1 MAQITAALVK
11 QLREITGA
19 GMMDAKKALEE
30 NNGDIEAAN
39 DWLRKK
45 GIAKAAKKSSRSASD
60 GLVAIAV
67 QGNKGAVI
75 ELNSETDF
83 VARNEEFQGFVKKV
97 AQAALGV
104 SSLEELKAAKL
115 DGGKSV
121 EESLTDLIAKIGENM
136 TLRRF
141 QSLSVPKGTVIAY
154 MHSELAP
161 NLGKIG
167 VLIGLETEADASAL
181 QGVGK
186 QIAMHVAAANP
197 ESVDQASIDPAK
209 LQRERDI
216 FSEQARAS
224 GKPEEIIAKM
234 VDGRIRKYF
243 EEVCLL
249 EQIFV
254 IDQERKIS
262 KVVADA
268 AKEAGKDIKLTGF
281 VRLQLG
287 EGVAQAEEEN
297 LAA

>member
-104 SSLEELKAAKL
+104 SSLDELKAAKL
-115 DGGKSV
+115 EGGKTV

-141 QSLSVPKGTVIAY
+141 QSISVSKGAVIAY

-167 VLIGLETEADASAL
+167 VLIGLETEGDAAAL

-197 ESVDQASIDPAK
+197 ESLDQASVDPAK

-224 GKPEEIIAKM
+224 GKPEDIIAKM
-234 VDGRIRKYF
+234 VEGRIRKYF

-268 AKEAGKDIKLTGF
+268 AKQAGKDVKLTGF

>member
-197 ESVDQASIDPAK
+197 ESLDQSSVDPAK
-209 LQRERDI
+209 LQREKEI

>member
-104 SSLEELKAAKL
+104 SSLDELKAAKL
-115 DGGKSV
+115 EGGKTV

-141 QSLSVPKGTVIAY
+141 QSISVSKGAVIAY

-167 VLIGLETEADASAL
+167 VLIGLETEGDAAAL

-197 ESVDQASIDPAK
+197 ESLDQASVDPAK

-224 GKPEEIIAKM
+224 GKPEDIIAKM

-268 AKEAGKDIKLTGF
+268 AKQAGKDVKLTGF

>member
-1 MAQITAALVK
+1 MAQISAALVK
-11 QLREITGA
+11 QLRESTGA

-30 NNGDIEAAN
+30 NNGDINAAS

-67 QGNKGAVI
+67 EGTKGAVI

-83 VARNEEFQGFVKKV
+83 VARNEEFQVFVRSV
-97 AQAALGV
+97 AQAALKV
-104 SSLEELKAAKL
+104 STLEELKAAKL
-115 DGGKSV
+115 EGGKSV

-141 QSLSVPKGTVIAY
+141 QSVSVPKGTVIAY
-154 MHSELAP
+154 MHNELAP

-167 VLIGLETEADASAL
+167 VLVGLESEAPAASL
-181 QGVGK
+181 QGLGK

-197 ESVDQASIDPAK
+197 ECLDQASADPAK
-209 LQRERDI
+209 LQREKDI
-216 FSEQARAS
+216 LSEQARGS
-224 GKPEEIIAKM
+224 GKPEDIIAKM
-234 VDGRIRKYF
+234 VEGRIRKYF
-243 EEVCLL
+243 EEICLL
-249 EQIFV
+249 DQIFV

-262 KVVADA
+262 KVIADA
-268 AKEAGKDIKLTGF
+268 AKEAGKDIKLTAYA
-281 VRLQLG
+281 RLQLG
-287 EGVAQAEEEN
+287 EGVAQTEEEN

>member
-67 QGNKGAVI
+67 EGNKGAVI

-104 SSLEELKAAKL
+104 SSLDELKAAKL

-141 QSLSVPKGTVIAY
+141 QSISVPKGAVIAY

-167 VLIGLETEADASAL
+167 VLIGLETEGDAAAL

-197 ESVDQASIDPAK
+197 ESLDQASVDPAK

-224 GKPEEIIAKM
+224 GKPEDIIAKM
-234 VDGRIRKYF
+234 VEGRIRKYF

-268 AKEAGKDIKLTGF
+268 AKQAGKDVKLTGF

>member
-11 QLREITGA
+11 QLRDMTGA

-30 NNGDIEAAN
+30 NSGDIEAAS

-45 GIAKAAKKSSRSASD
+45 GIAKAAKKSSRAASE
-60 GLVAIAV
+60 GLVAVAID
-67 QGNKGAVI
+67 GTKGVAI

-83 VARNEEFQGFVKKV
+83 VARNEEFQAFVKKV
-97 AQAALGV
+97 AETALGV
-104 SSLEELKAAKL
+104 SSLEELKAAEFG
-115 DGGKSV
+115 GGKTV

-141 QSLSVPKGTVIAY
+141 QSVSVPKGTIFSY
-154 MHSELAP
+154 THGELAP

-167 VLIGLETEADASAL
+167 VLVALETEAGAEEL
-181 QGVGK
+181 QEVGK

-197 ESVDQASIDPAK
+197 ECLDQSSVDPEK
-209 LQRERDI
+209 LQREKDI
-216 FSEQARAS
+216 LSEQARGS

-234 VDGRIRKYF
+234 VEGRIRKYF

-249 EQIFV
+249 DQIFV
-254 IDQERKIS
+254 VDQERKIA
-262 KVVADA
+262 KVIED
-268 AKEAGKDIKLTGF
+268 AGKKTGKGVKITGF
-281 VRLQLG
+281 IRLQLG
-287 EGVAQAEEEN
+287 EGVDQAAEEN

>member
-83 VARNEEFQGFVKKV
+83 VARNDEFQGFVKKV

-115 DGGKSV
+115 EGGKSV

-141 QSLSVPKGTVIAY
+141 QSISVPKGTVIAY

-167 VLIGLETEADASAL
+167 VLIGLETEADTAAL

-197 ESVDQASIDPAK
+197 ESLDQASIDPAK

-262 KVVADA
+262 KVIADA

-287 EGVAQAEEEN
+287 EGVAQVEEEN

>member
-104 SSLEELKAAKL
+104 SSLDELKAAKL
-115 DGGKSV
+115 EGGKSV

-141 QSLSVPKGTVIAY
+141 QSVSVPKGTVIAY

-167 VLIGLETEADASAL
+167 VLIGLETEADAAAL

-197 ESVDQASIDPAK
+197 ESLDQASIDPAK

-287 EGVAQAEEEN
+287 EGVAKAEEEN

>member
-67 QGNKGAVI
+67 EGNKGAVI

-83 VARNEEFQGFVKKV
+83 VARNEEFQAFVKKV

-104 SSLEELKAAKL
+104 SSLEGLKAAKL

-141 QSLSVPKGTVIAY
+141 QSVSVPKGTVIAY

-167 VLIGLETEADASAL
+167 VLVGLETEADAAAL

-186 QIAMHVAAANP
+186 QIAMHVAAASP
-197 ESVDQASIDPAK
+197 EFLDQDNVDPAK
-209 LQRERDI
+209 LQREKDI

-224 GKPEEIIAKM
+224 GKPEDIIAKM
-234 VDGRIRKYF
+234 VEGRIRKYF

-287 EGVAQAEEEN
+287 EGVAQAEDET

>member
-11 QLREITGA
+11 QLRDMTGA

-30 NNGDIEAAN
+30 NSGDIEAAS

-45 GIAKAAKKSSRSASD
+45 GIAKAAKKSSRAASE
-60 GLVAIAV
+60 GLVAVAID
-67 QGNKGAVI
+67 GTKGVAI

-83 VARNEEFQGFVKKV
+83 VARNEEFQAFVKKV
-97 AQAALGV
+97 AETALGV
-104 SSLEELKAAKL
+104 SSLEELKAAEFG
-115 DGGKSV
+115 GGKTV

-141 QSLSVPKGTVIAY
+141 QSVSVPKGTIFSY
-154 MHSELAP
+154 THGELAP

-167 VLIGLETEADASAL
+167 VLVALETEAGAEEL
-181 QGVGK
+181 QEVGK

-197 ESVDQASIDPAK
+197 ECLDQSSVDPEK
-209 LQRERDI
+209 LQREKDI
-216 FSEQARAS
+216 LSEQALGS

-234 VDGRIRKYF
+234 VEGRIRKYF

-249 EQIFV
+249 DQIFV
-254 IDQERKIS
+254 VDQERKIA
-262 KVVADA
+262 KVIED
-268 AKEAGKDIKLTGF
+268 AGKKAGKGVKITGF
-281 VRLQLG
+281 IRLQLG
-287 EGVAQAEEEN
+287 EGVDQAAEEN

>member
-1 MAQITAALVK
+1 MAQISAALVK
-11 QLREITGA
+11 QLRESTGA

-30 NNGDIEAAN
+30 NNGDIDAAA

-67 QGNKGAVI
+67 EGTKGAVI

-83 VARNEEFQGFVKKV
+83 VARNEEFQAFVRSV
-97 AQAALGV
+97 AQAALKV

-115 DGGKSV
+115 AGGKSV

-141 QSLSVPKGTVIAY
+141 QSVSVPKGTVIAY
-154 MHSELAP
+154 MHNELAP

-167 VLIGLETEADASAL
+167 VLVGLESEAPASAL
-181 QGVGK
+181 QGLGK
-186 QIAMHVAAANP
+186 QVAMHVAAANP
-197 ESVDQASIDPAK
+197 ECLDQASADPSK
-209 LQRERDI
+209 LQREKDI
-216 FSEQARAS
+216 LSEQARSS
-224 GKPEEIIAKM
+224 GKPEDIIAKM
-234 VDGRIRKYF
+234 VEGRIRKYF
-243 EEVCLL
+243 EEICLL
-249 EQIFV
+249 DQIFV

-262 KVVADA
+262 KVLADA
-268 AKEAGKDIKLTGF
+268 AKDAGKEIKLTAYA
-281 VRLQLG
+281 RLQLG

>member
-11 QLREITGA
+11 QLRESTGA

-30 NNGDIEAAN
+30 NDGDMEAAT

-67 QGNKGAVI
+67 EGTKGAAI

-83 VARNEEFQGFVKKV
+83 VARNEEFQSFVKKV
-97 AQAALGV
+97 AQAALKA
-104 SSLEELKAAKL
+104 SSLEDLKAQKL
-115 DGGKSV
+115 DTGKSV

-141 QSLSVPKGTVIAY
+141 ESVSVPKGAVIAY
-154 MHSELAP
+154 MHNELAP

-167 VLIGLETEADASAL
+167 VLIALESEAPADAL

-186 QIAMHVAAANP
+186 QVAMHVAAASP
-197 ESVDQASIDPAK
+197 ECLDQASVDPAK
-209 LQRERDI
+209 LQREKDI
-216 FSEQARAS
+216 LSEQARGS
-224 GKPEEIIAKM
+224 GKPEDIIAKM
-234 VDGRIRKYF
+234 VEGRIRKYF
-243 EEVCLL
+243 EEICLL
-249 EQIFV
+249 DQIFV

-262 KVVADA
+262 KVIEDA
-268 AKEAGKDIKLTGF
+268 GKEAGKPVKLAAYA
-281 VRLQLG
+281 RLQLG
-287 EGVAQAEEEN
+287 EGVSQAEEEN

>member
-11 QLREITGA
+11 QLREMTGA
-19 GMMDAKKALEE
+19 GMMDAKRALEE
-30 NNGDIEAAN
+30 NKGEIEAAS

-60 GLVAIAV
+60 GLVAIAID
-67 QGNKGAVI
+67 GNKGAAI

-83 VARNEEFQGFVKKV
+83 VARNEEFQAFVKKV

-104 SSLEELKAAKL
+104 SSLEDLKAAKL

-141 QSLSVPKGTVIAY
+141 QSVNVSKGTIIAY
-154 MHSELAP
+154 MHNELAP

-167 VLIGLETEADASAL
+167 VLVGLETEAEAGAL
-181 QGVGK
+181 QAVGK

-197 ESVDQASIDPAK
+197 ECLDQSSVNPEK
-209 LQRERDI
+209 LQREKDI
-216 FSEQARAS
+216 LSEQARSS
-224 GKPEEIIAKM
+224 GKPEDIIAKM
-234 VDGRIRKYF
+234 VEGRIRKYF

-249 EQIFV
+249 DQIFV

-262 KVVADA
+262 KVVED
-268 AKEAGKDIKLTGF
+268 AGKQAGKPVKLTGF

-287 EGVAQAEEEN
+287 EGVAQAEEEE

>member
-11 QLREITGA
+11 QLRDMTGA

-30 NNGDIEAAN
+30 NSGDIEAAS

-45 GIAKAAKKSSRSASD
+45 GIAKAAKKSSRAASE
-60 GLVAIAV
+60 GLVAVAID
-67 QGNKGAVI
+67 GTKGVAI

-83 VARNEEFQGFVKKV
+83 VARNEEFQAFVKKV
-97 AQAALGV
+97 AETALGV
-104 SSLEELKAAKL
+104 SSLEELKAAEFG
-115 DGGKSV
+115 GGKTV

-141 QSLSVPKGTVIAY
+141 QSVSVPKGTIFSY
-154 MHSELAP
+154 THGELAP

-167 VLIGLETEADASAL
+167 VLVALETEAGAEEL
-181 QGVGK
+181 QEVGK

-197 ESVDQASIDPAK
+197 ECLDQSSVDPEK
-209 LQRERDI
+209 LQREKDI
-216 FSEQARAS
+216 LSEQARGS

-234 VDGRIRKYF
+234 VEGRIRKYF

-249 EQIFV
+249 DQIFV
-254 IDQERKIS
+254 VDQERKIA
-262 KVVADA
+262 KVIED
-268 AKEAGKDIKLTGF
+268 AGKKAGKGVKITGF
-281 VRLQLG
+281 IRLQLG
-287 EGVAQAEEEN
+287 EGVDQAAEEN